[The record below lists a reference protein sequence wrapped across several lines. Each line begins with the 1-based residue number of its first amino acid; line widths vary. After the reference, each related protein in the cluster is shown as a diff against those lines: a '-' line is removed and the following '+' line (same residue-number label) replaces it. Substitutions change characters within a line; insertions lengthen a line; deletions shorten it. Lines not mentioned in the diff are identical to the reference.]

1 MNVLDNPNFIQWFGQ
16 SKIKDKE
23 GYPIVCYKFVPKE
36 TNSIEV
42 PNGLEQKAIFLT
54 YSKKAALLRGGNVV
68 PLYVKMEMPFDIS
81 NRKKS
86 RDYIEWRLKH
96 NTMESVIDYA
106 KRTGRDGIINNS
118 LNELMVFTSNQVKSA
133 DKNNGE
139 FSIKSNNLYE
149 SSAIP
154 EIDPYLIDTP
164 ISKKIIN
171 QYEITDEPLDA
182 FFILADGQLLDG
194 SGRNIGNRNGGRI
207 LDHHEIGSFVKLFQ
221 DNYHKR
227 MLYAMKRSGAIRLDA
242 KIGYIATVGRPNGA
256 QIRAILNMFHG
267 KEIRIDYYSSSLDW
281 ITGQMIPAT
290 KEQLEWFFK
299 YPLDPLSQYT
309 EMAYPAGFSMETLLS
324 FSSYSDRIK
333 YANKNL
339 EYINHGSSRTV
350 FGVDEKKVLKV
361 ARNDRGLAQNGAEVR
376 FSKKQI
382 PICARVFKWADDNSF
397 IEMERAEPIDDMAIF
412 EYGTGITSMFLF
424 HEYLGELSYRE
435 DKVNIKGFTDN
446 PWVQELV
453 KFAKDNKYE
462 LPGDF
467 TTLSA
472 YGIVHRKE
480 GWRVVII
487 DYGFTPSVHND
498 YY

>member
-1 MNVLDNPNFIQWFGQ
+1 MNVLDNPNFIQWFGK
-16 SKIKDKE
+16 SVIKDSE
-23 GYPIVCYKFVPKE
+23 GNPITCYKSIPVESKEIGVPG
-36 TNSIEV
+36 
-42 PNGLEQKAIFLT
+42 GLEQKAIFLT
-54 YSKKAALLRGGNVV
+54 YSKKEALSQGGNAV

-86 RDYIEWRLKH
+86 KDYIEWRLKH
-96 NTMESVIDYA
+96 NTMESVVDYA
-106 KRTGRDGIINNS
+106 RRIGRDGVIDRARNT
-118 LNELMVFTSNQVKSA
+118 LMVFTSNQVKSA
-133 DKNNGE
+133 DRNNGG
-139 FSIKSNNLYE
+139 FSLESNNLYE
-149 SSAIP
+149 AVIP
-154 EIDPYLIDTP
+154 ETNPNLIDAP
-164 ISKKIIN
+164 ISRKLIK
-171 QYEITDEPLDA
+171 YYGITDNPYDA

-194 SGRNIGNRNGGRI
+194 SGKNFGGRYGGGRS
-207 LDHHEIGSFVKLFQ
+207 LDHHEIGNFVNMFK
-221 DNYHKR
+221 DSYHKR
-227 MLYAMKRSGAIRLDA
+227 MLYGMKRSGAIRLDA
-242 KIGYIATVGRPNGA
+242 LIGYIATVGRPNGEE
-256 QIRAILNMFHG
+256 IRAILNMFHG
-267 KEIRIDYYSSSLDW
+267 KELRIDYYSSSLDL
-281 ITGQMIPAT
+281 ITGQSIPAT

-361 ARNDRGLAQNGAEVR
+361 ARDDRGLAQNGAEVR

-412 EYGTGITSMFLF
+412 EYGTGITSMSLF